1 MFRDEELLPEAPEDL
16 QEVADAMAD
25 QIDSEAPAPP
35 APEAAAEPE
44 PEPEPEEEAEP
55 EAATAPDLVAE
66 PAPDA
71 GPEPVAEP
79 GPMTGA
85 TPIAS
90 TEVAERGL
98 EPEPEPEAEPDVAT
112 EDMATEPEMAAT
124 APVDASEPEP
134 RPEPRPEPEPDAQPE
149 PEPQPESQPEPEP
162 EPEPQPEPEPEP
174 EPGREPEPAVAAV
187 GPEPPP
193 EPPSAAPSLAAAPPG
208 LSVEGLVGERSWLH
222 YGARAWLP
230 LAPGDRAVVE
240 PGEVVGPDTVVGER
254 VRDPRLVTV
263 VPRTR
268 DQTRFPP
275 GARILPRDAR
285 PRRRGGLADEG
296 TVLYRSAGR
305 VTVVVGRQ
313 HEQLFAR
320 ADGTVVAVTPAGIG
334 ILVAGQAL
342 AGIAGAGQPVHGR
355 LRIAVG
361 DPGDEL
367 RSANLHVADA
377 GSIVVAGARVDVETL
392 TRARALGIHG
402 VIAGGM
408 AGHDLRSFARSEA
421 RQQAALHPLP
431 PFAVLVL
438 EGFGRR
444 SLAGPPWDLLLGAA
458 GSSVSIY
465 PDPPLL
471 VFGPDTRLATVPPGT
486 LRIAAGPGAGTV
498 GTIDGPATM
507 QRFAEGVHVLA
518 VPFVGAGRRWL
529 VPLADLERFQ

>member
-1 MFRDEELLPEAPEDL
+1 MFHEDDLLPEAPADL
-16 QEVADAMAD
+16 QEVADEMAKAP
-25 QIDSEAPAPP
+25 EAEPAPEPESLSPPEPDPEPEPVPEPEPEPEPAPGPQPEPEPVMAGETGDELAPLDEP

-44 PEPEPEEEAEP
+44 PTTLAVEEPGPSEALP
-55 EAATAPDLVAE
+55 VDE
-66 PAPDA
+66 PAPDRA
-71 GPEPVAEP
+71 PEPGPAAVAVEEPGPSDTPVAE
-79 GPMTGA
+79 
-85 TPIAS
+85 S
-90 TEVAERGL
+90 VA
-98 EPEPEPEAEPDVAT
+98 P
-112 EDMATEPEMAAT
+112 
-124 APVDASEPEP
+124 PV
-134 RPEPRPEPEPDAQPE
+134 
-149 PEPQPESQPEPEP
+149 
-162 EPEPQPEPEPEP
+162 
-174 EPGREPEPAVAAV
+174 
-187 GPEPPP
+187 
-193 EPPSAAPSLAAAPPG
+193 APSLAAAPPG
-208 LSVEGLVGERSWLH
+208 LTTEALVAARPWLH
-222 YGARAWLP
+222 YGARAWIP
-230 LAPGDRAVVE
+230 LAPGDRSVVE
-240 PGEVVGPDTVVGER
+240 PGEVVGPDTVVGDR

-263 VPRTR
+263 APRVR
-268 DQTRFPP
+268 DPARFPP
-275 GARILPRDAR
+275 GARILPRDAKA
-285 PRRRGGLADEG
+285 RRRGGLIDEG
-296 TVLYRSAGR
+296 TVLYRSSGR
-305 VTVVVGRQ
+305 LTVVVGRQ
-313 HEQLFAR
+313 REQLFAR

-367 RSANLHVADA
+367 RSGNLHVADA

-458 GSSVSIY
+458 GSSVSLY

-471 VFGPDTRLATVPPGT
+471 VFSPDARLAMVPSGT

-498 GTIDGPATM
+498 GSIDGPATM